1 MEQVSDRHQG
11 DLGGTL
17 RKFDP
22 IEAVVVRVTMS
33 DATGHCSA
41 TQHAVWMTLNL
52 LCRAEGVVSRIEL
65 NCPEGIAI
73 LPGVVPFGRATDLRS
88 RLVDAIREIDIVPI
102 ALADDNAVAERE
114 IFINTI
120 PEAMPRGS
128 IMITGA
134 GWWGG
139 AAFATAPPTDWTQ
152 VDLQNPLPIG
162 PYIAATLAVADV
174 YLQIRDPR
182 AETGSRAY
190 GWNAWTSRSEV
201 GSQTPAKVPL
211 GLDLSGVALAGVGA
225 VGTAWMAT
233 LWATPGLSGAI
244 AIVDSDQ
251 QGVSISNLNRGLLF
265 RRRDIDL
272 QKADVAAAAAE
283 GTLRWRPINGRFES
297 SDTRPSVLV
306 SAVDTNTAR
315 DAIQSR
321 YPART
326 LSGSTRDLRAET
338 MVGGRPGDGACLRC
352 YNPLEVK
359 VSDAELRARVEGE
372 GAGVHEE
379 LARDVGISSEELANR
394 LETPGCDAISDRLLG
409 QLRAQYGDDTVPAR
423 FAVGFT
429 SAMAGIL
436 LAGETLRLMVGDE
449 LAGISDSSRVTFQF
463 RRPESSINGRRI
475 YPRDAVCPKCDPA
488 APSHEIWAN
497 RYDGWTTK
505 SSGDIVSDDHS
516 QQRAEI
522 GDQTR

>member
-1 MEQVSDRHQG
+1 VEEVSDRHQG

-22 IEAVVVRVTMS
+22 NEAVVVRVTVS
-33 DATGHCSA
+33 GATGHCPA
-41 TQHAVWMTLNL
+41 TQHAVWMALSL

-73 LPGVVPFGRATDLRS
+73 LPGVVPFGRATDLQS
-88 RLVDAIREIDIVPI
+88 RLVEAIREIDIVPI
-102 ALADDNAVAERE
+102 ALAHENAVPERE

-120 PEAMPRGS
+120 PQSMARSS

-152 VDLQNPLPIG
+152 VDLDNPLPIG

-174 YLQIRDPR
+174 YLQVRDPR
-182 AETGSRAY
+182 AVTGNRAY
-190 GWNAWTSRSEV
+190 GWNAWTNTSEV
-201 GSQTPAKVPL
+201 ESETSGPIPL
-211 GLDLSGVALAGVGA
+211 GLDLSDTALAGVGA

-233 LWATPGLSGAI
+233 LWATPGLSGI
-244 AIVDSDQ
+244 VAIVDSDV
-251 QGVSISNLNRGLLF
+251 QGVSTSNLNRGLLF

-272 QKADVAAAAAE
+272 QKADVAAAAAK
-283 GTLRWRPINGRFES
+283 GNLHWRPINGRFES
-297 SDTRPSVLV
+297 SDIRPSILV

-338 MVGGRPGDGACLRC
+338 MVGGRPGEGACLRC
-352 YNPLEVK
+352 YNPLEAE
-359 VSDAELRARVEGE
+359 VSDAQLRARVERE
-372 GAGVHEE
+372 GVGVLEE
-379 LARDVGISSEELANR
+379 LARGLGISTEELANR
-394 LETPGCDAISDRLLG
+394 LEVPGCDAISDRLLA

-449 LAGISDSSRVTFQF
+449 PGVMSDSKRVTFQF

-475 YPRDAVCPKCDPA
+475 YPRDAACPKCDPA

-497 RYDGWTTK
+497 RYDRWT
-505 SSGDIVSDDHS
+505 SNASG
-516 QQRAEI
+516 EI
-522 GDQTR
+522 ES